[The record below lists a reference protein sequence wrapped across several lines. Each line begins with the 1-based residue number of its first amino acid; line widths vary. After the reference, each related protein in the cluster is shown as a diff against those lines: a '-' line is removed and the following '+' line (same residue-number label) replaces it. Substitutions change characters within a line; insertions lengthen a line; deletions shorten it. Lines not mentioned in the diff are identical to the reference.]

1 MTEFRI
7 GYEAL
12 ELDEGVEI
20 SFTWENNALHPMS
33 YSFGRSVSFSIPKT
47 PKNERILRNE
57 SNIIFGGVFS
67 RSESQCDMYYSGG
80 VMSGKLLINSFSES
94 KYQAC
99 FIFGTKDFKSFLEA
113 KISDTF
119 GGSDEVSA
127 QQSSVTSDFVN
138 FGFIRY
144 MSKQNG
150 TATIDPGQAPNV
162 NMLMPVRCRTILERL
177 GLGYGL
183 NPLPTSVGDAINYD
197 YLMCGKLSPA
207 LNSSFSGN
215 FGGSVIPAQ
224 LFPYVGI
231 TEDTGADIKAFAPY
245 LGYVGRVYVKLPR
258 CFIAKE
264 NLEVTVNSVYL
275 NGMVMVERDGKWLT
289 WGNSIYKDGSGYARP
304 GFSSQYEFGLLSYH
318 VGIQIANKK
327 FSINKGERFIFL
339 NSKYL
344 TYWKEYGDSGRYYLS
359 REYLMNYNM
368 QDANALG
375 VSISFTPND
384 TVEYGESVNVGG
396 SLPDLTNF
404 QFISIF
410 AIINGFI
417 PLFSTG
423 GNNGQ
428 SVDFWDYSINLN
440 AAIILDDKLISV
452 NKIERKFGD
461 FLTRNN
467 FKFADRIE
475 SSYYSRNATLGEYSI
490 IDSKLKFA
498 EIDGRFDDF
507 KDGKM
512 TNDSFIGYYSQTG
525 DVAITRKAIAL
536 NANLKKIIEKSTMV
550 EVVVNM
556 PLFRSLLLNEK
567 QVFILNGLTYFCLSA
582 NFSEKTATLQLVLC

>member
-1 MTEFRI
+1 MVEFRI
-7 GYEAL
+7 GDEAL
-12 ELDEGVEI
+12 ELDEGSEL

-57 SNIIFGGVFS
+57 SNIVLGGIFS

-80 VMSGKLLINSFSES
+80 VMSGKLLINSFSEN

-99 FIFGTKDFKSFLEA
+99 FVFGTKDFKLFLEA
-113 KISDTF
+113 KISDSF
-119 GGSDEVSA
+119 GGFDKVSA
-127 QQSSVTSDFVN
+127 QQSSITSDFVN

-144 MSKQNG
+144 ISKQNG
-150 TATIDPGQAPNV
+150 LTTMTPELAPNV
-162 NMLMPVRCRTILERL
+162 NMLMSVRCRTILERL

-183 NPLPTSVGDAINYD
+183 NPLPSSVENVIDYD
-197 YLMCGKLSPA
+197 YLMTGKFAPSA
-207 LNSSFSGN
+207 TSSFSGN

-224 LFPYVGI
+224 LLSYVGI
-231 TEDTGADIKAFAPY
+231 TEDTGAEVKTYGQKPDT
-245 LGYVGRVYVKLPR
+245 YVKIRR
-258 CFIAKE
+258 CFTAKE
-264 NLEVTVNSVYL
+264 NLNVTINGIYL
-275 NGMVMVERDGKWLT
+275 NGVVMVERNGKWLT
-289 WGNSIYKDGSGYARP
+289 WGNRIFENGYDYGNPASL
-304 GFSSQYEFGLLSYH
+304 SSDHELGYLPYYI
-318 VGIQIANKK
+318 GIQIANQEI
-327 FSINKGERFIFL
+327 SINKGERFVFL
-339 NSKYL
+339 NAENP
-344 TYWKEYGDSGRYYLS
+344 TYWLGFWGPGGYSLRKEPLLD
-359 REYLMNYNM
+359 YNM
-368 QDANALG
+368 QDTNTFN
-375 VSISFTPND
+375 VTVSFTPND
-384 TVEYGESVNVGG
+384 TVEYGEDVNVGG
-396 SLPDLTNF
+396 SLPDFTTF
-404 QFISIF
+404 QFVSIF
-410 AIINGFI
+410 ALINGYI

-423 GNNGQ
+423 GNNGV
-428 SVDFWDYSINLN
+428 SVEFWNYSINLN
-440 AAIILDDKLISV
+440 TAIVLDDKLISV

-467 FKFADRIE
+467 LKFANEIE
-475 SSYYSRNATLGEYSI
+475 KTYHSRNTTLGEYNI

-512 TNDSFIGYYSQTG
+512 TDDSFIGYYSQTG
-525 DVAITRKAIAL
+525 DVAITRKAIVD
-536 NANLKKIIEKSTMV
+536 NANLKKIIEKSTMI

>member
-1 MTEFRI
+1 MIEFRI

-12 ELDEGVEI
+12 ELDEGVEL

-80 VMSGKLLINSFSES
+80 VMSGRLLINSFSEN

-99 FIFGTKDFKSFLEA
+99 FIFWTKDFKSFLEA

-144 MSKQNG
+144 MSKKNG
-150 TATIDPGQAPNV
+150 LATMNPDEAPNV
-162 NMLMPVRCRTILERL
+162 NMLMSVRCRTILEKL

-183 NPLPTSVGDAINYD
+183 NPLPSSVENVIDYD
-197 YLMCGKLSPA
+197 YLMCGKLAPSA
-207 LNSSFSGN
+207 TSSFSGN
-215 FGGSVIPAQ
+215 FGGSIIPVQ
-224 LFPYVGI
+224 LLPYVNI
-231 TEDTGADIKAFAPY
+231 TEDTGAEIKAFVPF
-245 LGYVGRVYVKLPR
+245 LGYVGKSYVKLPR

-264 NLEVTVNSVYL
+264 NLEVTVNSIYP

-289 WGNSIYKDGSGYARP
+289 WGNPIYKDGSGYAMP
-304 GFSSQYEFGLLSYH
+304 NFSSQYEFGLLGYH
-318 VGIQIANKK
+318 VGVQIANQK

-344 TYWKEYGDSGRYYLS
+344 TYWQEYDDSGRYYLIQ
-359 REYLMNYNM
+359 EYLLNYNM
-368 QDANALG
+368 QDTNALN
-375 VSISFTPND
+375 VTISFTPND
-384 TVEYGESVNVGG
+384 TVEYGDGVNVGG

-404 QFISIF
+404 QFVSIY
-410 AIINGFI
+410 ALTNGYI

-428 SVDFWDYSINLN
+428 SVEFWNYSVNLN
-440 AAIILDDKLISV
+440 TAIVLDDKLISV

-467 FKFADRIE
+467 FKFADKIE
-475 SSYYSRNATLGEYSI
+475 SSYYSRNTTLGEYNL

-512 TNDSFIGYYSQTG
+512 TNDSFIGYYSLTG
-525 DVAITRKAIAL
+525 DVAITRKAIVL

-556 PLFRSLLLNEK
+556 PLFRSLLLSEK
-567 QVFILNGLTYFCLSA
+567 QVFVLNGLTYFCLSA
-582 NFSEKTATLQLVLC
+582 NFSEKVATLQLILC

>member
-1 MTEFRI
+1 MVEYRI
-7 GYEAL
+7 GDEAL
-12 ELDEGVEI
+12 ELDEGSES

-57 SNIIFGGVFS
+57 SNIVLGGIFS

-80 VMSGKLLINSFSES
+80 VMSGKLLINSFSEN

-99 FIFGTKDFKSFLEA
+99 FVFGTEDFKLFLEA
-113 KISDTF
+113 KISDSF
-119 GGSDEVSA
+119 GGFDKVSA
-127 QQSSVTSDFVN
+127 QQSSITSDFVN

-150 TATIDPGQAPNV
+150 LATIDPEQAPNV
-162 NMLMPVRCRTILERL
+162 NMLMSVRCRTILERL

-183 NPLPTSVGDAINYD
+183 NPLPSSVGNAIDYD
-197 YLMCGKLSPA
+197 YLMCGKLSPSS
-207 LNSSFSGN
+207 NGSFSGN

-224 LFPYVGI
+224 LLSYVGI
-231 TEDTGADIKAFAPY
+231 TEDTGAEVKPFAPF
-245 LGYVGRVYVKLPR
+245 LGYIGQSYVKLPR

-264 NLEVTVNSVYL
+264 NLEFTVNSVYL

-289 WGNSIYKDGSGYARP
+289 WGNPIYKDGSGYARP
-304 GFSSQYEFGLLSYH
+304 DFSSQYNSGLLSYH
-318 VGIQIANKK
+318 VGIQLANQK

-344 TYWKEYGDSGRYYLS
+344 AYWQEYDDSGRYYLS
-359 REYLMNYNM
+359 KEYLLDYNM
-368 QDANALG
+368 QDTNTFN
-375 VSISFTPND
+375 VTVSFTPND
-384 TVEYGESVNVGG
+384 TVEYNEDVNVGG

-404 QFISIF
+404 QFVSIF
-410 AIINGFI
+410 ALINGYI

-423 GNNGQ
+423 GNNGV
-428 SVDFWDYSINLN
+428 SVEFWNYSINLN
-440 AAIILDDKLISV
+440 TAIVLDDKLISV

-467 FKFADRIE
+467 LKFANEIE
-475 SSYYSRNATLGEYSI
+475 KTYHSRNTTLGEYNI

-512 TNDSFIGYYSQTG
+512 TDDSFIGYYSQTG
-525 DVAITRKAIAL
+525 DVAITRKAIVG
-536 NANLKKIIEKSTMV
+536 NANLKEIIEKSTMI